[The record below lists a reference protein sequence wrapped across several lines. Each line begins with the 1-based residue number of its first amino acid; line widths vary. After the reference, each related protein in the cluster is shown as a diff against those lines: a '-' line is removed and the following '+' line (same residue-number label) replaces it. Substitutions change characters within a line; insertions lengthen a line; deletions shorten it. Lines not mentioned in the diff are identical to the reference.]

1 MEIDMFTLHTDT
13 FIATETPSEYA
24 KIEGWNEGTVEA
36 TFDGKTR
43 RVRCIAPGGK
53 QTEWTIY
60 GLCARYATGTKL
72 WHATIRHSGNRV
84 LSVWTGFES
93 RSGRYSQP
101 RVCGFMADVG
111 EQHVSKR

>member
-1 MEIDMFTLHTDT
+1 MFMLHADT
-13 FIATETPSEYA
+13 FIAAEEPSEYA

-72 WHATIRHSGNRV
+72 WHATIRHDGNRV

-93 RSGRYSQP
+93 RTGRHSRP

-111 EQHVSKR
+111 KQHISKR